1 MPQGPRGGVA
11 LPQRG
16 PAVGQLVQGDGRND
30 PKEPADNEAI
40 LSVLSQ
46 IMHPHAGDST
56 EAIAPRLFTMASVT
70 DDPIVGIDLGT
81 THSLVAFC
89 GEEGPR
95 ILGNDEL
102 VPSVVRLGTD
112 GAVGESA
119 RANAVLF
126 PESTIHS
133 SKRLLGRTFSEVEAE
148 ASRFGFPV
156 VAGNQGLAA
165 IQGPN
170 GQLVAPEEIAAKVL
184 GVLRERAEA
193 DLGVP
198 VGRAV
203 VTVPAWFDD
212 AQRQSV
218 RDAGRLAGLD
228 IVRLVNEPTAAALA
242 YGLGK
247 NAGTVL
253 VFDLGGGTFDASVLQ
268 LVGSEEERF
277 FRVLATKGNTQLGGD
292 DLDAIVMDHVT
303 ALVEDRFGSVT
314 FPPAAR
320 QALRLF
326 AESARIRLSEEDMA
340 TIQLDLDQGRVFQE
354 NLTREWFEE
363 QAASVVQKAVACAK
377 EAVRDAGVDPA
388 NIDRVI
394 MVGGTTRTPL
404 VRRLVAE
411 AFQIEP
417 YVALDPDRVV
427 ALGASVQAAI
437 LSGTNPGL
445 LLLDVIPLSLGIETR
460 GGGVAK
466 LIMRNSSVP
475 AQATEMFSTSEDGQV
490 NIALRV
496 LQGERE
502 MAQDCRLLADF
513 ELSGL
518 PPMPAGIPQVEVEFL
533 VDADGILSV
542 RAVERRSG
550 KRASVQVA
558 ARYGLSRTEVD
569 RMGEESLTFAKSDM
583 HLHRVADLVVQ
594 AGLDAK
600 WTREAMGRLPDLE
613 AKYRQELL
621 DHLALIDRLI
631 SQGQQ
636 DPVSVDAQAFAQ
648 ARESLDLAAT
658 RLHEL
663 AITQSLQNE

>member
-1 MPQGPRGGVA
+1 M
-11 LPQRG
+11 
-16 PAVGQLVQGDGRND
+16 
-30 PKEPADNEAI
+30 
-40 LSVLSQ
+40 
-46 IMHPHAGDST
+46 DST
-56 EAIAPRLFTMASVT
+56 EAIAPRLFPMTSVT
-70 DDPIVGIDLGT
+70 DPIVGIDLGT

-89 GEEGPR
+89 GEDGPR

-102 VPSVVRLGTD
+102 VPSVVRLGED
-112 GAVGESA
+112 GSVGESA
-119 RANAVLF
+119 RAKAVLF
-126 PESTIHS
+126 PERTIHS
-133 SKRLLGRTFSEVEAE
+133 SKRLLGRTFVEVEAE
-148 ASRFGFPV
+148 ANRFGFPII
-156 VAGNQGLAA
+156 AGSQGAAA
-165 IQGPN
+165 IQGPD
-170 GQLVAPEEIAAKVL
+170 GKVVAPEEIAAKVL

-198 VGRAV
+198 VARAV

-242 YGLGK
+242 YGLGQ
-247 NAGTVL
+247 NSGTVL

-268 LVGSEEERF
+268 LVGSDAERF
-277 FRVLATKGNTQLGGD
+277 FRVLSTKGDTQLGGD
-292 DLDAIVMDHVT
+292 DLDAVVMDHVT
-303 ALVEDRFGSVT
+303 ALIGERFGPVT

-326 AESARIRLSEEDMA
+326 AESARIRLSQEDSA
-340 TIQLDLDQGRVFQE
+340 TIELDLGEGRVFQE
-354 NLTREWFEE
+354 TLTRDWFETR
-363 QAASVVQKAVACAK
+363 AAPVVQRAVACAQ
-377 EAVRDAGVDPA
+377 EAVRDAGIEPA
-388 NIDRVI
+388 GIDRVI

-404 VRRLVAE
+404 VRHLVSE
-411 AFQIEP
+411 AFQTEP

-437 LSGTNPGL
+437 LAGTNPGL

-475 AQATEMFSTSEDGQV
+475 AQATEMFSTSEDGQI

-513 ELSGL
+513 ELTGL

-558 ARYGLSRTEVD
+558 ARHGLSRAEVD
-569 RMGEESLTFAKSDM
+569 RLEQESLTFAKSDM

-600 WTREAMGRLPDLE
+600 WTREAMDRVTDLDPAYREELERHLSAIAGFVEQGQADPHHVDAHAFSE
-613 AKYRQELL
+613 AR
-621 DHLALIDRLI
+621 DRL
-631 SQGQQ
+631 
-636 DPVSVDAQAFAQ
+636 DRTAM
-648 ARESLDLAAT
+648 
-658 RLHEL
+658 RLQEL
-663 AITQSLQNE
+663 AIAASLRDESAGD

>member
-1 MPQGPRGGVA
+1 M
-11 LPQRG
+11 
-16 PAVGQLVQGDGRND
+16 
-30 PKEPADNEAI
+30 
-40 LSVLSQ
+40 
-46 IMHPHAGDST
+46 
-56 EAIAPRLFTMASVT
+56 
-70 DDPIVGIDLGT
+70 
-81 THSLVAFC
+81 
-89 GEEGPR
+89 
-95 ILGNDEL
+95 
-102 VPSVVRLGTD
+102 
-112 GAVGESA
+112 
-119 RANAVLF
+119 
-126 PESTIHS
+126 
-133 SKRLLGRTFSEVEAE
+133 
-148 ASRFGFPV
+148 
-156 VAGNQGLAA
+156 
-165 IQGPN
+165 
-170 GQLVAPEEIAAKVL
+170 
-184 GVLRERAEA
+184 
-193 DLGVP
+193 
-198 VGRAV
+198 
-203 VTVPAWFDD
+203 
-212 AQRQSV
+212 
-218 RDAGRLAGLD
+218 
-228 IVRLVNEPTAAALA
+228 
-242 YGLGK
+242 
-247 NAGTVL
+247 
-253 VFDLGGGTFDASVLQ
+253 
-268 LVGSEEERF
+268 
-277 FRVLATKGNTQLGGD
+277 
-292 DLDAIVMDHVT
+292 
-303 ALVEDRFGSVT
+303 
-314 FPPAAR
+314 
-320 QALRLF
+320 
-326 AESARIRLSEEDMA
+326 
-340 TIQLDLDQGRVFQE
+340 
-354 NLTREWFEE
+354 
-363 QAASVVQKAVACAK
+363 
-377 EAVRDAGVDPA
+377 
-388 NIDRVI
+388 
-394 MVGGTTRTPL
+394 
-404 VRRLVAE
+404 AE

>member
-1 MPQGPRGGVA
+1 MDNSSR
-11 LPQRG
+11 
-16 PAVGQLVQGDGRND
+16 
-30 PKEPADNEAI
+30 PKK
-40 LSVLSQ
+40 LQ
-46 IMHPHAGDST
+46 
-56 EAIAPRLFTMASVT
+56 
-70 DDPIVGIDLGT
+70 
-81 THSLVAFC
+81 
-89 GEEGPR
+89 
-95 ILGNDEL
+95 
-102 VPSVVRLGTD
+102 
-112 GAVGESA
+112 
-119 RANAVLF
+119 
-126 PESTIHS
+126 
-133 SKRLLGRTFSEVEAE
+133 
-148 ASRFGFPV
+148 
-156 VAGNQGLAA
+156 
-165 IQGPN
+165 
-170 GQLVAPEEIAAKVL
+170 AKVL
-184 GVLRERAEA
+184 GVLRERAES

-268 LVGSEEERF
+268 LVGSQEERF

-490 NIALRV
+490 NIAARV

-502 MAQDCRLLADF
+502 MARTVDCLPILSSRTSRCPLAYHRLKLNFWWMRMGFCPSGPWSDAVGNEPASKWPLAMAC
-513 ELSGL
+513 L
-518 PPMPAGIPQVEVEFL
+518 AEVERMEEESRPL
-533 VDADGILSV
+533 PSQTCTSSS
-542 RAVERRSG
+542 RRSG
-550 KRASVQVA
+550 GAGG
-558 ARYGLSRTEVD
+558 ARCQ
-569 RMGEESLTFAKSDM
+569 M
-583 HLHRVADLVVQ
+583 
-594 AGLDAK
+594 DA
-600 WTREAMGRLPDLE
+600 
-613 AKYRQELL
+613 
-621 DHLALIDRLI
+621 
-631 SQGQQ
+631 
-636 DPVSVDAQAFAQ
+636 
-648 ARESLDLAAT
+648 
-658 RLHEL
+658 
-663 AITQSLQNE
+663 